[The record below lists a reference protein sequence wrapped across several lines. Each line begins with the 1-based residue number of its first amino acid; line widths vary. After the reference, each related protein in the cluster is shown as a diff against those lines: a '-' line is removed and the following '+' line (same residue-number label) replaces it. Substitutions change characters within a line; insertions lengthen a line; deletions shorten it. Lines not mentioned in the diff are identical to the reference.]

1 MSTPSVR
8 HASAG
13 KQQRKKMLRTAR
25 SVAAKI
31 VHMTLST
38 RRCAQQQRH
47 LNSVLVEQGMG
58 LLYDRSIQDLVALS
72 HKGVKFLLGDDQ
84 HAALTP
90 CGCGK
95 GFIIEAQAL
104 A

>member
-8 HASAG
+8 HAAAG
-13 KQQRKKMLRTAR
+13 TQPGKKMLRTAR

-38 RRCAQQQRH
+38 RRCTQQQRH

-58 LLYDRSIQDLVALS
+58 LLYDRSIQELVALS
-72 HKGVKFLLGDDQ
+72 HKGVKLFLGDDQ

-90 CGCGK
+90 CSCGK
-95 GFIIEAQAL
+95 GFIIVAQTL
-104 A
+104 V